1 MATDQSAAD
10 EAERYYNQMM
20 MGWLHFVQTE
30 DGSIPATY
38 YSREEDGETV
48 NTKKAIVSA
57 FQANFLGTKV
67 KEEADP
73 QSIHMAVY
81 RYLVHLLCECLRNIL
96 YYHYHQC

>member
-10 EAERYYNQMM
+10 EAESYYNQMM
-20 MGWLHFVQTE
+20 MGWFHFVQTE

-38 YSREEDGETV
+38 HSREEDGETV
-48 NTKKAIVSA
+48 NTKKAIVSS

-81 RYLVHLLCECLRNIL
+81 RYLVHLLCEL
-96 YYHYHQC
+96 YTEYTLLSYHQC